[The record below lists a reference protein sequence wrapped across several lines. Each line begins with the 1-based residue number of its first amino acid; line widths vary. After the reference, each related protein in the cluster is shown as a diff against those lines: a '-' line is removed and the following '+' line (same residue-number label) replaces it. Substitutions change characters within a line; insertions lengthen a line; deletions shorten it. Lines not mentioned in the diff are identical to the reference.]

1 MKLSEHVENIRQL
14 IDQAFRN
21 KLGRMGISNT
31 QLPITNHQ
39 QPITL
44 IYSVFKE
51 ETGTVEDAYEKL
63 VEELTFTLFNR
74 LAALKV
80 MEAHT
85 LHPEIVTRRES
96 HGGRSF
102 AHLAWLEQTPNARN
116 EEADGLLLFLEDQLQ
131 KLASDIPLFS
141 PQHPY
146 HLLPTAIELLGII
159 NAFNAVEEDQDII
172 KTTHQPI
179 TNNQSPITNNQS
191 PITNNQS
198 PITIWQSDD
207 VLGWLYESYNNYKKT
222 AHKAS
227 GDKTEYNKVSIQ
239 SQVYTPRWVV
249 QFLVDNSLGKLYLE
263 MYPDSEIRN
272 KYKIAQG
279 VISNSSL
286 AVGAD
291 AVIGDLSL
299 AKEVI
304 GNWPLVIGDE
314 NSQSLIT
321 NHQQPRTKK
330 PLHEIKIID
339 PSTGS
344 GNFLLYGFDLFYDL
358 YIDQIENYGAEYE
371 EADVPKLII
380 EHNLHGV
387 DLDDRAIQL
396 AQLGLYI
403 KAKRKKRNVKID
415 FFNIVSTDFFLPD
428 YIEICDWFGEE
439 LRFEKELNLMVND
452 IWVDLQNAHKFGSLI
467 RIEEKFNAKI
477 QKIQQQFDQPQL
489 NIFEEPSTEYLI
501 GFKENFINTLK
512 KAVEAKA
519 KSAGNTFLG
528 SKTQDAITFLQLLT
542 QKYDVAVANPP
553 YTDSADFGPEL
564 KKFVEANYKKPY
576 RFNGNLYVTFIKRC
590 FELTTENGY
599 IAMIHP
605 FSFMFIKSF
614 EDVRKL
620 ILSKTY
626 IEILVDF
633 GLDRVNLFD
642 GGYASAP
649 TFYILSKER
658 KNLKSVFF
666 KLIDGFQEKD
676 KKSVFEEAFGNYMN
690 GRSNSIIYQL
700 KQSEFEKIKSQP
712 FIYWISDDFRNKF
725 EGATIEDAGS
735 KAITG
740 IQTGNNEAALR
751 YFWEVSFNQHE
762 NKNWILYS
770 KGGNFNKWF
779 GNLQLMVNWTDNGNY
794 LKSRYNFKS
803 IPQEKIFKEGITYSA
818 LGGGISFR
826 YLPKGTLF
834 DIGGSSIIPNKYDSY
849 ILGLTNSKLFSYILK
864 CLNPTVNTQVGD
876 INRLPFAKPSEIHQL
891 LISRLATYNVSI
903 KKSLCDSIVTEPSF
917 KQSPLTAFQGTSLKD
932 RVLAYLNYENVQHTH
947 VLINEAIINELIF
960 EVYELSDADRE
971 QVEAKMGVSIGS
983 LPVCRQALSDWL
995 LVIGENQSPITNH
1008 QKLITNH
1015 QLPSNSQSPITNH
1028 LQNLPVTEFEPEK
1041 IREIKEAFATLYQ
1054 SNNDLEEFC
1063 IRHQV
1068 NPINVWYWFKEA
1080 NTVPAARASEIAL
1093 EFLADAIRTLLQQ
1106 DDDGI
1111 IPLVGLPGEE
1121 ALSQRLEQH
1130 CLQNGFTAAQYMQL
1144 DSLLGRS
1151 VNEYLEHHFFNQL
1164 SNHLN
1169 LFMYLP
1175 KTPFIWHLSSGQQQG
1190 FEAYIL
1196 IYKWNRDSLFKL
1208 KSQYISHRVQ
1218 NLEYRQ
1224 ITLQDVNTAQAQTE
1238 KETIRLQL
1246 QEIKLFTAKI
1256 DELIAENYDPK
1267 LDDGVGKN
1275 IAPLQKKGLLRAEV
1289 LKTAGGAKSQLE
1301 KYLKADW

>member
-1 MKLSEHVENIRQL
+1 MKLSEHVEHIRQL

-21 KLGRMGISNT
+21 RLGRMGINEG
-31 QLPITNHQ
+31 QLTAIENMPAERKRMETIRE
-39 QPITL
+39 
-44 IYSVFKE
+44 VFIA
-51 ETGTVEDAYEKL
+51 ETGTVADAYEKL

-102 AHLAWLEQTPNARN
+102 AHLAWLEQNPNARN
-116 EEADGLLLFLEDQLQ
+116 EEAEGLLLFLEDQLQ

-146 HLLPTAIELLGII
+146 HLLPTALELQGII
-159 NAFNAVEEDQDII
+159 NAINQVETDTQVE
-172 KTTHQPI
+172 TE
-179 TNNQSPITNNQS
+179 
-191 PITNNQS
+191 
-198 PITIWQSDD
+198 IWKSDD
-207 VLGWLYESYNNYKKT
+207 VLGWLYESYNNYKKA

-272 KYKIAQG
+272 KYKIA
-279 VISNSSL
+279 N
-286 AVGAD
+286 A
-291 AVIGDLSL
+291 
-299 AKEVI
+299 
-304 GNWPLVIGDE
+304 PT
-314 NSQSLIT
+314 SQT
-321 NHQQPRTKK
+321 RERK
-330 PLHEIKIID
+330 PLHEIRMID

-344 GNFLLYGFDLFYDL
+344 GNYLLYGFDMYYDL
-358 YIDQIENYGAEYE
+358 YDDVINNQGNPDNYD

-403 KAKRKKRNVKID
+403 KAKRKKRTAKIEH
-415 FFNIVSTDFFLPD
+415 FNIVSSDFFLPAYND
-428 YIEICDWFGEE
+428 VKDIFEDGNVGERERKIIEDLWE
-439 LRFEKELNLMVND
+439 
-452 IWVDLQNAHKFGSLI
+452 DLQNAHKFGSLI
-467 RIEEKFNAKI
+467 RLEEKLNLKWFGTKDKNDPNQVTLFGQQNLEDYANFRNAFFTNL
-477 QKIQQQFDQPQL
+477 Q
-489 NIFEEPSTEYLI
+489 
-501 GFKENFINTLK
+501 
-512 KAVEAKA
+512 KAVAQNTAKQ
-519 KSAGNTFLG
+519 GQTFLNT
-528 SKTQDAITFLQLLT
+528 KTQDAITFLQLLT

-564 KKFVEANYKKPY
+564 KKFVEANYKQPY
-576 RFNGNLYVTFIKRC
+576 KFNTNLYAAFIKRC
-590 FELTTENGY
+590 CEITTDDGY
-599 IAMIHP
+599 VGMIHP
-605 FSFMFIKSF
+605 HTFMFIKTF
-614 EDVRKL
+614 EDVRKYL
-620 ILSKTY
+620 IEHTHIDIMIDY
-626 IEILVDF
+626 
-633 GLDRVNLFD
+633 GLDRVNLFGTGILLD
-642 GGYASAP
+642 ATWYV
-649 TFYILSKER
+649 LSKKKKESPGLYF
-658 KNLKSVFF
+658 N
-666 KLIDGFQEKD
+666 ITANQQEKAKQVSLEKAYED
-676 KKSVFEEAFGNYMN
+676 AINNRQNNRLYTLPQEKLK
-690 GRSNSIIYQL
+690 II
-700 KQSEFEKIKSQP
+700 EGWP
-712 FIYWISDDFRNKF
+712 FIYWISDGFREKFKGENIETVSDVKVGINSGSNEQYVRFWWELNEVNFSKDYSIDKNKWV
-725 EGATIEDAGS
+725 GYA
-735 KAITG
+735 
-740 IQTGNNEAALR
+740 
-751 YFWEVSFNQHE
+751 
-762 NKNWILYS
+762 
-770 KGGNFNKWF
+770 KGGPFNKWY
-779 GNLQLMVNWTDNGNY
+779 GNLWLKVNWENNGDELRNCDKAILRNEDFY
-794 LKSRYNFKS
+794 FR
-803 IPQEKIFKEGITYSA
+803 EGMTYSA
-818 LGGGISFR
+818 SGSKGVSFR
-826 YLPKGTLF
+826 YLPKNHIF
-834 DIGGSSIIPNKYDSY
+834 DVGGSCVFPKQSIS
-849 ILGLTNSKLFSYILK
+849 TNTLLAVLNSTLSFYVAD

-876 INRLPFAKPSEIHQL
+876 LKRIPFVVPSEEKELVISQL
-891 LISRLATYNVSI
+891 ANDNISI
-903 KKSLCDSIVTEPSF
+903 KQKNCSYRIIETNFE
-917 KQSPLTAFQGTSLKD
+917 QSPLIAFQGASLKD
-932 RVLAYLNYENVQHTH
+932 RVLAYLNYENVQHTQ
-947 VLINEAIINELIF
+947 VLVNETIINELIF
-960 EVYELSDADRE
+960 EVYDLSDADRE
-971 QVEAKMGVSIGS
+971 QVEAKMGISIGS
-983 LPVCRQALSDWL
+983 LAVFKEAKDAFLAQLQNPFAEVTEHIQKL
-995 LVIGENQSPITNH
+995 PITAFDE
-1008 QKLITNH
+1008 Q
-1015 QLPSNSQSPITNH
+1015 Q
-1028 LQNLPVTEFEPEK
+1028 
-1041 IREIKEAFATLYQ
+1041 IREIKEGFATLYQ

-1080 NTVPAARASEIAL
+1080 NVVPAARASEIAL

-1190 FEAYIL
+1190 FEAFIL

-1208 KSQYISHRVQ
+1208 KSHYISHRVQ

-1246 QEIKLFTAKI
+1246 QEIKLFTTKI
-1256 DELIAENYDPK
+1256 DELIAEGYDPK

-1275 IAPLQKKGLLRAEV
+1275 IAPIQKKGLLRAEV
-1289 LKTAGGAKSQLE
+1289 LKSAGKNSQLE
-1301 KYLKADW
+1301 KYLNAEW